1 MSADRDASTLRFTP
15 ECELPELTPGAAR
28 VLLRILRKA
37 HDKQLA
43 ADSGGDGV
51 PDMRDE
57 RDVA

>member
-15 ECELPELTPGAAR
+15 GHELPELTPGAAR

-43 ADSGGDGV
+43 ADGDGAHIL
-51 PDMRDE
+51 RDE

>member
-1 MSADRDASTLRFTP
+1 MSTDREASTLTFEP
-15 ECELPELTPGAAR
+15 ECVLPDLTPGAAR

-43 ADSGGDGV
+43 ADGDG
-51 PDMRDE
+51 PEMRNE

>member
-1 MSADRDASTLRFTP
+1 MSTDREASTLWFEP
-15 ECELPELTPGAAR
+15 ECVLPELTPGAAR

-43 ADSGGDGV
+43 AEGGS

>member
-1 MSADRDASTLRFTP
+1 MSVDRDASRLRFTP
-15 ECELPELTPGAAR
+15 GRELPELTPGAAQ

-43 ADSGGDGV
+43 GDSGA
-51 PDMRDE
+51 PDLRDE

>member
-1 MSADRDASTLRFTP
+1 MSTDREASTLRFEP
-15 ECELPELTPGAAR
+15 ECVLPELTPGAAR

-43 ADSGGDGV
+43 AEGGA
-51 PDMRDE
+51 PEMRDE

>member
-1 MSADRDASTLRFTP
+1 MPTDRDASMLRFTP

-43 ADSGGDGV
+43 AGEGGP

>member
-1 MSADRDASTLRFTP
+1 MLRFTP

-43 ADSGGDGV
+43 AADDGDGA
-51 PDMRDE
+51 PDVRDE